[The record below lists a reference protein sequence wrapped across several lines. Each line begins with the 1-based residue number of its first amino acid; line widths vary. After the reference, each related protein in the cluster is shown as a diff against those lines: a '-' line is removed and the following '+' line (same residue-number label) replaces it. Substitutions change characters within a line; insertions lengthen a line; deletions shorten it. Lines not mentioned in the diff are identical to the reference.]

1 MAVDVHCVTT
11 NQLLVLPPFEYPRS
25 REANYSPLGRWVAFE
40 DDRLAVRD
48 PKGEIGLPKS
58 IVECLESVEVFQ
70 RGILTAEFSFG
81 KNR

>member
-1 MAVDVHCVTT
+1 MVVDVHRVTT

-25 REANYSPLGRWVAFE
+25 REVNSSTLAHWVAFE
-40 DDRLAVRD
+40 DDRSAVRN